1 MVEWDSWAVVLPE
14 WGGSLGL
21 GGAGGVWFGPTWV
34 VREVWGLVWWG
45 LVGEWSVEVSMG
57 VVWLGD
63 SIV

>member
-1 MVEWDSWAVVLPE
+1 MVEWGSWAVVLSE
-14 WGGSLGL
+14 WGSSLGL

-34 VREVWGLVWWG
+34 VRGVWGLGWWG